1 MKAYREGQA
10 DLRRYMRAIAR
21 ARERMRAGGGAAT
34 TPCYAGACLG
44 RDTELHALQQWFETP
59 DAPLL
64 TLVGPSGI
72 GKTHLA
78 CAFLQQLQADGVPC
92 VYVNLTLLS
101 RAEQILA
108 SLFHTLDLSFP
119 TEGVWQRVA
128 ARLFVGGEL
137 ILLDDFDRLLPDGAA
152 SVQALLTAAPNAK
165 ILATS
170 QTPLGLAVER
180 TLLLPPLPIP
190 PDTRLSISELLQC
203 PSVALVLQQA
213 GERFQ
218 LTPQRAHRLVQAC
231 VASGGHPSQL
241 VRLGLCLHQNPDAV
255 WKPQTPQQCLTNMP
269 REEEQRILRCLLVFV
284 DSFDAE
290 AAAAAAQVSPDAMES
305 FLDAMRKRGFLQRS
319 ADRPR
324 YRIHPQVRPTIPP
337 LTRKQ
342 RQVVME
348 RLRVYYT
355 NCLQRLYAT
364 QSARQVREWCFQE
377 RNMLQSLLEDL
388 AERGLHA
395 ELTSFVELLTIANAN
410 RPPAKLLDW
419 CLEYVVRATHM
430 PDESRAALAH
440 AVFMAL
446 VDSGENAK
454 AKQLAPILEGS
465 PRYAPVVARFW
476 HNIGEGDRARR
487 HYEQAF
493 IHAESDGVREEA
505 VRYAA
510 ELAESEAVVG
520 NLREAETILRDIER
534 RHNVSRMS
542 ESVRSWFHYVG
553 GYVNYQRG
561 QFRRSRKL
569 YEKSAALGVHANN
582 AYRELSRVYLEL
594 GDYDRAEQYALAG
607 LRHFDGD
614 PEPVLPSLH
623 ALNACLGDLY
633 AVLGR
638 YDDALQRHMPAL
650 EFWRKEGQPRWICWS
665 LNRIAEIELLAR
677 DASDPWRL
685 THRIE
690 RDARALLHEAW
701 AVIEPTYRNLP
712 HKSRTL
718 HNLGWLAW
726 HEGRLD
732 EAEQY
737 LTRALDIRRDYGN
750 EYGVARTL
758 ELLARLRFSQ
768 HRYAE
773 ARALFQQASDIRSR
787 LEAKPYRAVK
797 RANLSVHR
805 KLQTLRG

>member
-1 MKAYREGQA
+1 MEAYREGQA

-34 TPCYAGACLG
+34 TPCYADVCLG
-44 RDTELHALQQWFETP
+44 RDAELRAIEEWFRTP
-59 DAPLL
+59 NAPLL
-64 TLVGPSGI
+64 TLTGESGI

-78 CAFLQQLQADGVPC
+78 CAFLQQLQAAGVPC

-101 RAEQILA
+101 HADQILP
-108 SLFHTLDLSFP
+108 SLFHTLDFP
-119 TEGVWQRVA
+119 FPAEGVWQRVA

-190 PDTRLSISELLQC
+190 PDTRLSIPELLKY
-203 PSVALVLQQA
+203 PSVVLVLQQA

-218 LTPQRAHRLVQAC
+218 LTPHRARQLAQAC
-231 VASGGHPSQL
+231 AASGGHPSHL
-241 VRLGLCLHQNPDAV
+241 VRLGLCLHLNPDAV
-255 WKPQTPQQCLTNMP
+255 WKPQTPQRCLTNML

-284 DSFDAE
+284 DSFDTE
-290 AAAAAAQVSPDAMES
+290 AAAAAAQVSPDAMGS

-319 ADRPR
+319 ADRQR

-337 LTRKQ
+337 LTCKQ

-377 RNMLQSLLEDL
+377 KNILQSLLEDL
-388 AERGLHA
+388 AGRGLHA

-430 PDESRAALAH
+430 PDESRAALAY
-440 AVFMAL
+440 AVFTAL

-454 AKQLAPILEGS
+454 AKQLTPILEGS

-476 HNIGEGDRARR
+476 HNIGDGDRARR

-493 IHAESDGVREEA
+493 IRAESDGVCEEA

-510 ELAESEAVVG
+510 ELAEIEAVVG
-520 NLREAETILRDIER
+520 NLREAETILRDIDR

-553 GYVNYQRG
+553 GYLNYQRG
-561 QFRRSRKL
+561 RFRRSREL

-594 GDYDRAEQYALAG
+594 GDYARAEQYALAG
-607 LRHFDGD
+607 LQHFEGD

-650 EFWRKEGQPRWICWS
+650 EFWQAQEQPRWICWS

-677 DASDPWRL
+677 DANDPWRL

-690 RDARALLHEAW
+690 RDAHALLHEAW
-701 AVIEPTYRNLP
+701 AVIEPTYLNLP

-732 EAEQY
+732 EAELY
-737 LTRALDIRRDYGN
+737 LTRALEIRQDYGN

-758 ELLARLRFSQ
+758 EILARLRFSQ
-768 HRYAE
+768 QRYDQ
-773 ARALFQQASDIRSR
+773 ARDLFHHARVIRQQLD
-787 LEAKPYRAVK
+787 AKPYPTVK

>member
-1 MKAYREGQA
+1 MEAYREGQA
-10 DLRRYMRAIAR
+10 DLRRYRRAIAR

-34 TPCYAGACLG
+34 TPCYADVCLG
-44 RDTELHALQQWFETP
+44 RDAELQAIEEWFRTP
-59 DAPLL
+59 NAPLL
-64 TLVGPSGI
+64 TLIGKSGI

-78 CAFLQQLQADGVPC
+78 CSFSKRAQAAGVPC
-92 VYVNLTLLS
+92 VYVNLTLL
-101 RAEQILA
+101 AHADQILP
-108 SLFHTLDLSFP
+108 SLFHTLDLPFP
-119 TEGVWQRVA
+119 AEGVWQRIA
-128 ARLFVGGEL
+128 ARLFAGDEL
-137 ILLDDFDRLLPDGAA
+137 IVLDDFDRLLPDGAA
-152 SVQALLTAAPNAK
+152 YVQALLDTTPNAK
-165 ILATS
+165 VLATS
-170 QTPLGLAVER
+170 QTPLGLAVEQ
-180 TLLLPPLPIP
+180 TLLLPPLPVP
-190 PDTRLSISELLQC
+190 SDTRLLIPELLQY

-218 LTPQRAHRLVQAC
+218 LTPQRAYRLVQAC
-231 VASGGHPSQL
+231 VASGGHPSHL

-255 WKPQTPQQCLTNMP
+255 WKPQTPQRCLTDVL
-269 REEEQRILRCLLVFV
+269 REEELRIVRCLLAFV
-284 DSFDAE
+284 DSFDTE
-290 AAAAAAQVSPDAMES
+290 AAAAAAQVSPDAMVS

-319 ADRPR
+319 ADRQG
-324 YRIHPQVRPTIPP
+324 YRIHPQVRPVIPP

-377 RNMLQSLLEDL
+377 RNMLQSILDDL
-388 AERGLHA
+388 AGRGLHA

-440 AVFMAL
+440 AVFTAL

-510 ELAESEAVVG
+510 ELAEIEAVVG
-520 NLREAETILRDIER
+520 NLREAETILRDIDR
-534 RHNVSRMS
+534 RHNISRMS

-553 GYVNYQRG
+553 GYLNYQRG
-561 QFRRSRKL
+561 RFRRSREL

-582 AYRELSRVYLEL
+582 AYRELSRVCLEL

-607 LRHFDGD
+607 LQHFEGD

-638 YDDALQRHMPAL
+638 YDDALQLHLPTL
-650 EFWRKEGQPRWICWS
+650 DFWCNDGQPRWVCWS
-665 LNRIAEIELLAR
+665 LNRLAEIELLAR
-677 DASDPWRL
+677 DANHPWRL

-690 RDARALLHEAW
+690 PDARALLREAW
-701 AVIEPTYRNLP
+701 AVIEPTYLNLP

-737 LTRALDIRRDYGN
+737 LTRALEIRQDYGN

-758 ELLARLRFSQ
+758 EILARLRFSQ
-768 HRYAE
+768 QRYDQ
-773 ARALFQQASDIRSR
+773 ARDLFHHARVIRQQLD
-787 LEAKPYRAVK
+787 AKPYPTVK
-797 RANLSVHR
+797 HANLSVHR
-805 KLQTLRG
+805 KLQNLGQ

>member
-10 DLRRYMRAIAR
+10 DLRRYRRAIAR

-34 TPCYAGACLG
+34 TPCYADVCLG
-44 RDTELHALQQWFETP
+44 RDAELQAIEEWFRTP
-59 DAPLL
+59 NAPLL
-64 TLVGPSGI
+64 TLIGKSGI

-78 CAFLQQLQADGVPC
+78 CAFLQQLQAAGVPC

-128 ARLFVGGEL
+128 ARLFAGDEL
-137 ILLDDFDRLLPDGAA
+137 IVLDDFDRLLPDGAA
-152 SVQALLTAAPNAK
+152 VVQALLTAAPNAK

-170 QTPLGLAVER
+170 QTPLGLAVEQ

-190 PDTRLSISELLQC
+190 PDTRLSISELLQY

-218 LTPQRAHRLVQAC
+218 LTPHRARQLAQAC

-255 WKPQTPQQCLTNMP
+255 WKPQTPQRCLTNML

-355 NCLQRLYAT
+355 NRLQRLYAT

-377 RNMLQSLLEDL
+377 KNILQSLLDDL
-388 AERGLHA
+388 AGRGLHA

-419 CLEYVVRATHM
+419 CLEYVVRAIHM

-440 AVFMAL
+440 AVFTAL

-520 NLREAETILRDIER
+520 NLREAETILRDIDR

-561 QFRRSRKL
+561 RFRRSREL

-582 AYRELSRVYLEL
+582 AYRELSRVCLEL

-607 LRHFDGD
+607 LQHFEGD

-650 EFWRKEGQPRWICWS
+650 EFWQAQEQPRWVCWS
-665 LNRIAEIELLAR
+665 LNRLAEIELLAR
-677 DASDPWRL
+677 DAKHPWRL
-685 THRIE
+685 THRYA
-690 RDARALLHEAW
+690 RDARALLREAW
-701 AVIEPTYRNLP
+701 EVIEPTYLNLP

-718 HNLGWLAW
+718 HNLGWLAL

-773 ARALFQQASDIRSR
+773 ARALFQQASDIRLR
-787 LEAKPYRAVK
+787 LESKPYRAVK

-805 KLQTLRG
+805 KLQTLRD

>member
-1 MKAYREGQA
+1 MEAYREGQA
-10 DLRRYMRAIAR
+10 DLRRYRRAIAR

-34 TPCYAGACLG
+34 TPCYADVCLG
-44 RDTELHALQQWFETP
+44 RDAELRAIEEWFRTP
-59 DAPLL
+59 NAPLL
-64 TLVGPSGI
+64 TLIGKSGI

-78 CAFLQQLQADGVPC
+78 CSFSKRAPAGVPC
-92 VYVNLTLLS
+92 VYVNLTLL
-101 RAEQILA
+101 AHADQILP
-108 SLFHTLDLSFP
+108 SLFHTLDLPFP
-119 TEGVWQRVA
+119 AEGVWQRIA

-152 SVQALLTAAPNAK
+152 YVQALLDAAPNAK

-170 QTPLGLAVER
+170 QEPLGLAAEQ
-180 TLLLPPLPIP
+180 TLLLPPLPTP
-190 PDTRLSISELLQC
+190 PDTRLSIDELLQN

-255 WKPQTPQQCLTNMP
+255 WKPQTPQRRLTNMP

-290 AAAAAAQVSPDAMES
+290 AAAAAAQVSPDAMKS
-305 FLDAMRKRGFLQRS
+305 FLGAVRQRGFLQWS
-319 ADRPR
+319 ADRQR

-337 LTRKQ
+337 LTHKQ

-364 QSARQVREWCFQE
+364 QSAWQVREWCFQE
-377 RNMLQSLLEDL
+377 RNMLQSILDDL
-388 AERGLHA
+388 AGRGLHA

-419 CLEYVVRATHM
+419 CLEYALRATHM
-430 PDESRAALAH
+430 PNESRAALAH
-440 AVFMAL
+440 AVFTAL

-476 HNIGEGDRARR
+476 HNIGDGDRARR

-510 ELAESEAVVG
+510 ELAEIEAVIG
-520 NLREAETILRDIER
+520 NLREAETILQNIKR
-534 RHNVSRMS
+534 RHSISRMS
-542 ESVRSWFHYVG
+542 EAVRSWFLYVG
-553 GYVNYQRG
+553 GYLNYQRG
-561 QFRRSRKL
+561 RFRRSREL
-569 YEKSAALGVHANN
+569 YIKSADLGTQANN
-582 AYRELSRVYLEL
+582 AHRELSRVYLEL
-594 GDYDRAEQYALAG
+594 GDYARAEQYALAG
-607 LRHFDGD
+607 LQHFEGD

-650 EFWRKEGQPRWICWS
+650 EFWQAQEQPRWVCWS
-665 LNRIAEIELLAR
+665 LNRLAEIELLAR
-677 DASDPWRL
+677 DANHPWRL
-685 THRIE
+685 THRYA
-690 RDARALLHEAW
+690 RDARALLREAW
-701 AVIEPTYRNLP
+701 AVIEPTYLNLP

-732 EAEQY
+732 EAELY
-737 LTRALDIRRDYGN
+737 LTRALEIRQDYGN

-758 ELLARLRFSQ
+758 ELLARLRFRQ

-773 ARALFQQASDIRSR
+773 ARALFQQASDIRLR
-787 LEAKPYRAVK
+787 LDAKPYPAVK
-797 RANLSVHR
+797 SANLSVHR
-805 KLQTLRG
+805 KLQTLRD

>member
-1 MKAYREGQA
+1 
-10 DLRRYMRAIAR
+10 
-21 ARERMRAGGGAAT
+21 
-34 TPCYAGACLG
+34 
-44 RDTELHALQQWFETP
+44 
-59 DAPLL
+59 
-64 TLVGPSGI
+64 
-72 GKTHLA
+72 
-78 CAFLQQLQADGVPC
+78 
-92 VYVNLTLLS
+92 
-101 RAEQILA
+101 
-108 SLFHTLDLSFP
+108 
-119 TEGVWQRVA
+119 
-128 ARLFVGGEL
+128 
-137 ILLDDFDRLLPDGAA
+137 
-152 SVQALLTAAPNAK
+152 
-165 ILATS
+165 
-170 QTPLGLAVER
+170 
-180 TLLLPPLPIP
+180 
-190 PDTRLSISELLQC
+190 
-203 PSVALVLQQA
+203 VL
-213 GERFQ
+213 
-218 LTPQRAHRLVQAC
+218 
-231 VASGGHPSQL
+231 
-241 VRLGLCLHQNPDAV
+241 
-255 WKPQTPQQCLTNMP
+255 
-269 REEEQRILRCLLVFV
+269 REEELRIVRCLLVFV

-290 AAAAAAQVSPDAMES
+290 AAAAAAQISPDAMES
-305 FLDAMRKRGFLQRS
+305 FMDALLQRGFLQRANARHS
-319 ADRPR
+319 

-377 RNMLQSLLEDL
+377 RNMLQSILDDL
-388 AERGLHA
+388 AGRRLHA

-440 AVFMAL
+440 AVFTAL

-510 ELAESEAVVG
+510 ELAEIEAVVG
-520 NLREAETILRDIER
+520 NLREAETILRDIDR

-553 GYVNYQRG
+553 GYLNYQRG
-561 QFRRSRKL
+561 RFRRSREL

-582 AYRELSRVYLEL
+582 AYRELSRVCLEL

-607 LRHFDGD
+607 LQHFEGD
-614 PEPVLPSLH
+614 PEPMLPSLH

-650 EFWRKEGQPRWICWS
+650 EFWQAQEQPRWVCWS
-665 LNRIAEIELLAR
+665 LNRLAEIELLAR
-677 DASDPWRL
+677 DANHPWRL
-685 THRIE
+685 THRYA
-690 RDARALLHEAW
+690 RDARALLREAW
-701 AVIEPTYRNLP
+701 AVIEPTYLNLP

-758 ELLARLRFSQ
+758 EILARLRFSQ
-768 HRYAE
+768 QRYDQ
-773 ARALFQQASDIRSR
+773 ARALFQQARDIRLR
-787 LEAKPYRAVK
+787 LDAKPYPAVK
-797 RANLSVHR
+797 HANLSVHR
-805 KLQTLRG
+805 KLQNLGQ